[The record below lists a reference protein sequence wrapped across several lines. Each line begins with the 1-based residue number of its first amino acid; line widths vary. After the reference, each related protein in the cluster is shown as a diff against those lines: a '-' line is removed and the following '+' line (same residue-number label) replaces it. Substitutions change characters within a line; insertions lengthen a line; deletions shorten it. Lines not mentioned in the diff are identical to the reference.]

1 MFILGGRHWLSKAF
15 ADMSAVLIVL
25 IRAISDSYLRIGTI
39 LDVRGFAL
47 ITLTILLLVLGGD
60 WLVSIIQLARV
71 WR

>member
-1 MFILGGRHWLSKAF
+1 MTATSETSFWHPF

>member
-1 MFILGGRHWLSKAF
+1 
-15 ADMSAVLIVL
+15 MSAVLIVL